1 MSSGRWANR
10 VTVGRLAGIVTPL
23 LLGALSPARAAPR
36 APTAAQPAV
45 APQSPPAMAPSPPAS
60 LPDVAPSPSPL
71 APSYLELADRLR
83 GAGSYGECAVE
94 ALRHAYQHP
103 TERQRGFDEA
113 ALCLSLAGRFDDA
126 HRLML
131 ALPAAGE
138 SLDARGRFR
147 VCLTEVFMP
156 DLGAPACPDLVRVPS
171 PDREDALGRHTLV
184 MRAMHAMHWQEARA
198 LQPKAAPTVAVGPA
212 TASVDP
218 TLSAWQEKDR
228 GLLNRYDALPRKSPL
243 LAGALS
249 AVVPGLGRVYIGR
262 WQDGLVSFLLV
273 GLSAVLSAQ
282 GFYEEGSHSVR
293 GWIVG
298 SAGALLY
305 VGNVY
310 GSAVGA
316 VVQRR
321 DAEEALSQEV
331 DRDYRRRLEP

>member
-1 MSSGRWANR
+1 VIHPCSSIVPR
-10 VTVGRLAGIVTPL
+10 V
-23 LLGALSPARAAPR
+23 
-36 APTAAQPAV
+36 AV
-45 APQSPPAMAPSPPAS
+45 AAVAFLLVLVRSAAAEPLALPAPAPPAEATTSAPQAPA
-60 LPDVAPSPSPL
+60 

-83 GAGSYGECAVE
+83 GAGSYTGCVVE
-94 ALRHAYQHP
+94 ALRYAYQNP
-103 TERQRGFDEA
+103 AERRRGFDEA
-113 ALCLSLAGRFDDA
+113 ALCLSLAGRFEDA

-131 ALPAAGE
+131 TLPAEGE
-138 SLDARGRFR
+138 PLDARGRLR

-156 DLGAPACPDLVRVPS
+156 DLGAPTCPELTRASAAV
-171 PDREDALGRHTLV
+171 DRQDALGRYTLV
-184 MRAMHAMHWQEARA
+184 MRALHGRRWSEARA
-198 LQPKAAPTVAVGPA
+198 AQTAPTAA
-212 TASVDP
+212 RVDP
-218 TLSAWQEKDR
+218 TLAGWRERDRAWL
-228 GLLNRYDALPRKSPL
+228 GRYDALPNKSPL
-243 LAGALS
+243 LAAGLS

-273 GLSAVLSAQ
+273 GLSAALSAQ

-321 DAEEALSQEV
+321 DAEEALSQDL
-331 DRDYRRRLEP
+331 DREYRRRLEP

>member
-1 MSSGRWANR
+1 MTAR
-10 VTVGRLAGIVTPL
+10 RLATIVTL
-23 LLGALSPARAAPR
+23 LLLDALSPARAELGGAS
-36 APTAAQPAV
+36 PAV
-45 APQSPPAMAPSPPAS
+45 APAKSAS
-60 LPDVAPSPSPL
+60 QAAAPSPL

-83 GAGSYGECAVE
+83 GAGSYSECAVE

-138 SLDARGRFR
+138 SLDGRGRFR

-156 DLGAPACPDLVRVPS
+156 DVGAPACPDLVRSPS

-198 LQPKAAPTVAVGPA
+198 LQSTSKAPPTVAAGSA
-212 TASVDP
+212 AASADP

-228 GLLNRYDALPRKSPL
+228 ALLNRYDALPRKSPL

-293 GWIVG
+293 GWILG

-321 DAEEALSQEV
+321 DAEEALGQEV
-331 DRDYRRRLEP
+331 DREYRRRLEP

>member
-1 MSSGRWANR
+1 VSALGSGGWAGPGVAR
-10 VTVGRLAGIVTPL
+10 RLAAAIAL
-23 LLGALSPARAAPR
+23 LLTGAVRPARAE
-36 APTAAQPAV
+36 
-45 APQSPPAMAPSPPAS
+45 PPAQVPPPENATAETARPAPLPPAAPGPASSS
-60 LPDVAPSPSPL
+60 LPT
-71 APSYLELADRLR
+71 PSYLELADRLR
-83 GAGSYGECAVE
+83 GAGSYSECAVE

-103 TERQRGFDEA
+103 AERQRGFDRA

-131 ALPAAGE
+131 ALPSAGE
-138 SLDARGRFR
+138 PLDARGRLR
-147 VCLTEVFMP
+147 VCLTEVFMT
-156 DLGAPACPDLVRVPS
+156 DLGAPACPDLVRS
-171 PDREDALGRHTLV
+171 ASRSASGDREDALGRYTLT
-184 MRAMHAMHWQEARA
+184 MRAMHARRWQEAR
-198 LQPKAAPTVAVGPA
+198 VSRA
-212 TASVDP
+212 TAGSTSGAGDQM
-218 TLSAWQEKDR
+218 LAAWQERDQ
-228 GLLNRYDALPRKSPL
+228 GWLNRYDALPSKSPL

-262 WQDGLVSFLLV
+262 WQDGLISFLLV

-282 GFYEEGSHSVR
+282 GFYDEGSHSVR

-331 DRDYRRRLEP
+331 DREYRRRLEP

>member
-1 MSSGRWANR
+1 
-10 VTVGRLAGIVTPL
+10 L
-23 LLGALSPARAAPR
+23 LLARPAAAEPAAP
-36 APTAAQPAV
+36 AA
-45 APQSPPAMAPSPPAS
+45 STPPAEATISAPPVPA
-60 LPDVAPSPSPL
+60 
-71 APSYLELADRLR
+71 APSYLDLADRLR
-83 GAGSYGECAVE
+83 GAGSYSECVVE

-113 ALCLSLAGRFDDA
+113 ALCLSLAGRFEDA

-131 ALPAAGE
+131 TLPAEGE
-138 SLDARGRFR
+138 PLDARGRLR

-156 DLGAPACPDLVRVPS
+156 DLGAPACPQLTGASSAV
-171 PDREDALGRHTLV
+171 DRQDALGGYTLT
-184 MRAMHAMHWQEARA
+184 MRALHARRWSEARA
-198 LQPKAAPTVAVGPA
+198 AQAA
-212 TASVDP
+212 ASGAARTPGLAADP
-218 TLSAWQEKDR
+218 LLAAWQSRDR
-228 GLLNRYDALPRKSPL
+228 ALLGRYDALPNKSPL
-243 LAGALS
+243 LAAALS

-273 GLSAVLSAQ
+273 GLSAALSAQ

-310 GSAVGA
+310 GSAIGA

-321 DAEEALSQEV
+321 DAEEALGQDV
-331 DRDYRRRLEP
+331 DREYRRRLEP

>member
-1 MSSGRWANR
+1 MWSGSWASR
-10 VTVGRLAGIVTPL
+10 VKAGRLATLATIATL
-23 LLGALSPARAAPR
+23 LLGELSPARAEPKAP
-36 APTAAQPAV
+36 AAAQPA
-45 APQSPPAMAPSPPAS
+45 ASPTASAPSPPAS
-60 LPDVAPSPSPL
+60 APSPL

-83 GAGSYGECAVE
+83 GAGSYSECAVE

-103 TERQRGFDEA
+103 IERQRGFDQA
-113 ALCLSLAGRFDDA
+113 AWCLSLAGRFDDA
-126 HRLML
+126 RRLML

-138 SLDARGRFR
+138 ALDARGRFR

-156 DLGAPACPDLVRVPS
+156 EVGAGAPACPDLVRVPS
-171 PDREDALGRHTLV
+171 PDREDALGRYTLV

-198 LQPKAAPTVAVGPA
+198 LQPKTAPTVAFGSA

-228 GLLNRYDALPRKSPL
+228 ALLNRYDALPRKSPL

-331 DRDYRRRLEP
+331 DREYRRRLEP

>member
-1 MSSGRWANR
+1 VKHPPSAGRASR
-10 VTVGRLAGIVTPL
+10 GAAGRLATVVAL
-23 LLGALSPARAAPR
+23 LWLGVAQTALGQTKPEASLSGSAPAMSPA
-36 APTAAQPAV
+36 
-45 APQSPPAMAPSPPAS
+45 S
-60 LPDVAPSPSPL
+60 SPL
-71 APSYLELADRLR
+71 VPSYLELADRLR
-83 GAGSYGECAVE
+83 DAGSYSECALE
-94 ALRHAYQHP
+94 ALRHAYQRP
-103 TERQRGFDEA
+103 AERQRGFDRA
-113 ALCLSLAGRFDDA
+113 ALCLALAGRFDDA

-131 ALPAAGE
+131 ALPVRGE
-138 SLDARGRFR
+138 PLDARGRLR

-156 DLGAPACPDLVRVPS
+156 DLGVPACPEIVPPES
-171 PDREDALGRHTLV
+171 VDPLDALGRYTLT
-184 MRAMHAMHWQEARA
+184 MRAMHARHWQEARA
-198 LQPKAAPTVAVGPA
+198 SRAPPPTKMAGKMAGTMAGTTSAVA
-212 TASVDP
+212 DP
-218 TLSAWQEKDR
+218 RLAAWQERDR
-228 GLLNRYDALPRKSPL
+228 AWLNRHDALPRKSPL

-282 GFYEEGSHSVR
+282 GFYDEGSHSVR

-331 DRDYRRRLEP
+331 DREYRRRLEP

>member
-1 MSSGRWANR
+1 MSPPCFRRRARWAA
-10 VTVGRLAGIVTPL
+10 VASAAFSWLA
-23 LLGALSPARAAPR
+23 ARPAAAEPAAP
-36 APTAAQPAV
+36 PAAA
-45 APQSPPAMAPSPPAS
+45 PPAEATTSAPPVPA
-60 LPDVAPSPSPL
+60 AP
-71 APSYLELADRLR
+71 AYLELADRLR
-83 GAGSYGECAVE
+83 GAGSYSECVVE

-113 ALCLSLAGRFDDA
+113 ALCLSLAGRFEDA

-131 ALPAAGE
+131 TLPAEGE
-138 SLDARGRFR
+138 PLDARGRLR

-156 DLGAPACPDLVRVPS
+156 DLGAPACPQLTGASTAV
-171 PDREDALGRHTLV
+171 DRQDALGRYTPT
-184 MRAMHAMHWQEARA
+184 MRALHARRWSQA
-198 LQPKAAPTVAVGPA
+198 QAA
-212 TASVDP
+212 ASGAASLPGVDP
-218 TLSAWQEKDR
+218 MLAAWQSRDR
-228 GLLNRYDALPRKSPL
+228 AWLGRYDALPNKSPL
-243 LAGALS
+243 LAAGLS

-273 GLSAVLSAQ
+273 GLSAALSAQ

-321 DAEEALSQEV
+321 DAEEALSQDL
-331 DRDYRRRLEP
+331 DREYRRRLEP